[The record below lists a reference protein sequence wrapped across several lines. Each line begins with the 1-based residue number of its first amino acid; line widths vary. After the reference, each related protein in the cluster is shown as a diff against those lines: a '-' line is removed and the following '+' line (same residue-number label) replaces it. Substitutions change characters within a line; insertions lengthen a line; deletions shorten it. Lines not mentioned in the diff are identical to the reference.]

1 MKTQHKKKN
10 FPKKKTD
17 IKSESLNLE
26 TLINK
31 LFLSNLATKNGRLKS
46 LLRTHY

>member
-10 FPKKKTD
+10 FPKKRTD

-31 LFLSNLATKNGRLKS
+31 LFLSNLATKKWTSKKS
-46 LLRTHY
+46 S